1 MKKIIN
7 TIAFIF
13 ITLFATAQDKVVADN
28 NDLMHENGKINVVIA
43 VVLVILL
50 GLFFYVYT
58 LDKKISKLEKE
69 NK

>member
-58 LDKKISKLEKE
+58 LDRKITKLEKE